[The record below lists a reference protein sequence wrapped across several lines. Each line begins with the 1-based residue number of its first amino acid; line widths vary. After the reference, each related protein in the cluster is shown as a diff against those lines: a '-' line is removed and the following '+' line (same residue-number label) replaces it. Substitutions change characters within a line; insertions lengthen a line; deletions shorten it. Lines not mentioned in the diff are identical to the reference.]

1 MDLLDKTT
9 YNSKEVLM
17 ASDMTNI
24 SGKINEIVRYL
35 NQESADTGYSV
46 SVTVGDGSTNI
57 FYFLQSETQAILEF
71 AVSTQTYSKRDSS
84 SPMVP
89 YFEDYTVKIEIDR
102 TSTGSY
108 ITIANDTLLA
118 NDTYSIDIRKYLS
131 SAQSRLRATF
141 TGKGSGISQT
151 WNGYAQLTTLSLVPE
166 SVGWNNPVIENQSYK
181 FGPFT
186 VTGALSKTVFVNVT
200 GNGYSKS
207 YTAEIGTSQYNRN
220 YYFTGL
226 TEFPS
231 TGTGIYNVEI
241 YVRSG
246 TLESAH
252 YSYNLMFISASGLN
266 STRLVCINEVG
277 TDVVNGSECYLL
289 SYALYSN
296 GGTSGTVER
305 EIQWSDDGGETIAEL
320 MSDEVTESTGE
331 KHIMNYSLD
340 VPASGSS
347 FDMSVYLTIGG
358 NTSSQSYSVS
368 NASNYPAVSVAT
380 FYMNAAT
387 RSNAQANRE
396 NIVNEAAKGAEQK
409 EYAATWTQ
417 MAFVDGMDGWTLDSE
432 GRSCL
437 AINAGSKVTI
447 QYSPFANLSQTGKAI
462 EILYKVRNISD
473 YGEDIITAATDLDTD
488 EFTGLRIRPDEICI
502 HTNSL
507 SVDSKQSYHL
517 QEDDMVHAVV
527 SIAPNYMVKDKTSD
541 IVNLVQLFVNG
552 AYKCE
557 FNYGNT
563 DSFGNA
569 SLILG
574 SNTADLYVYA
584 FRVYNRALSADDAH
598 TNYVASLRTTAEK
611 KDAQDLYNS
620 VLDSSNNISIEEV
633 AKTANYFVIEM
644 TDRDTIPNYMWAKS
658 DTAHS
663 NFEMHFHDHPEDNWK
678 IYNVETSGQGTTSMG
693 YWRWNLRWRI
703 DKTTTMVGTEEKKK
717 QVYVQ
722 YWDSVRGDWQQ
733 SVTLSKA
740 VKFDSEHNI
749 DVKRITAKKNYAS
762 STQSHKM
769 GTTAAY
775 NDLHDVPELVGPN
788 EVGGRTA
795 VFQVPAYGFAK
806 YPVEGMDNE
815 YYYEFIGL
823 FTIGPDKGD
832 KPTFKYDYDD
842 ETFENSLITMEGLD
856 HDKKLTVFRYPWY
869 DNTYEGNGQVTFEK
883 ECLAIDLGDSNYENG
898 WEVGNCSTLTT
909 DGDADDDAQVLNYLK
924 QEFKPAYDI
933 AYLNSPFIVGLNPS
947 EYTLEGINANVTNF
961 GLQRNEND
969 NYRPLSHYEFYFD
982 GEYDL
987 YYLNVATRQY
997 EKKKENAN
1005 LLVDLQVQESELS
1018 GLSLVQKDERF
1029 RELRRQRFKTAMDAS
1044 DCPWHLNDTLF
1055 HHVFLTIFGAT
1066 DNHAKNSYPYRMT
1079 GKWRWRQDDL
1089 DTIFDTDN
1097 QGYSAKK
1104 YSIEFKDWTDSS
1116 HSAYVYKGED
1126 SAFWTL
1132 IEQCYEIELRTMG
1145 QKMLE
1150 AMVSIGGR
1158 NTGANATTLE
1168 KLMQFFQTYYW
1179 GKAQDYFTKSAYN
1192 EDTKYSYEEAFRYH
1206 GGDYGNTISPL
1217 EQAHGDSL
1225 ENEKRWVEKR
1235 MIYCMS
1241 KYRVGPFKA
1250 NQDDYS
1256 LGSIG
1261 FRTQSAQDYVLTPA
1275 MDIYPCIMPGT
1286 GASYGARTFDG
1297 NTCTIYGIG
1306 GGNTQIFIKG
1316 ADYLR
1321 SIGDL
1326 CKLEMDP
1333 TANRTITVSSKML
1346 ETIKVGDVDRSVMY
1360 NGDTYKGTNV
1370 QSLDLQSCPS
1380 LLTLDARYTAQ
1391 LSGSLNL
1398 TNCPRIRKVWLKGS
1412 NVSGVS
1418 FAPGCKVDTYQLSD
1432 NTNALVL
1439 KDLKY
1444 LTSVDASGCATKI
1457 QTVNISGCDNL
1468 DSFQLM
1474 YNIWGTQGNVLNAI
1488 RVTDVNVTG
1497 NDSIIN
1503 MLYNISQGLDCN
1515 GESRSYSGIDAS
1527 GTTTA
1532 TPYIN
1537 GVLSVDSIST
1547 VYYDAITDYFP
1558 NLRIDGTPVAPS
1570 KDDIGLEL
1578 VGDTSA
1584 ILENNT
1590 PVSRQFTVNAAKTAY
1605 KAVRW
1610 SVIYPAS
1617 IEGVDFSSDGLLK
1630 FNVRDIAASNNSPV
1644 SRAIRVSATSV
1655 YNDAA
1660 AVYADIQVT
1669 PVIVNTINVSLAKNK
1684 LLTGESTEVSAALN
1698 PSNNTKG
1705 KYLAFRSE
1713 DSTIAT
1719 VDQNR
1724 VVTPVTNDYAAV
1736 NIIGYLDF
1744 GAESSE
1750 NIFGTARLCVNDSV
1764 IINTT
1769 AQSEFTT
1776 LMTYIK
1782 GQGWS
1787 ASNSEL
1793 YRSEAEDVTTLNTKL
1808 KGNTSLYDFS
1818 QFEYFTGVTSLNS
1831 YEFQNCTNLSE
1842 IKFPTSILYL
1852 GRYVFQGCTSLK
1864 TLYFPSSIEPSDL
1877 GSFAQNS
1884 SIETITVNGTITQN
1898 GVNGGYLCYNDTSLQ
1913 SLNAT
1918 KLTLDTSV
1926 VRNAFASCTTLS
1938 SLPPI
1943 AVTSR
1948 CTSMHECFNGCR
1960 SLQSIQISSESDFS
1974 RVTDFHSMCNA
1985 CISLSDTSFLDLIDF
2000 SSATTVAEILGG
2012 CTSITTIN
2020 KLDWSGVSSVS
2031 GAFSGCTSLKSISSL
2046 KIDNRCTNSSSLF
2059 ANCKGIQ
2066 DWNALLSE
2074 CDFSGVTNA
2083 SSMFSDCTTLRTL
2096 PEGLGLN
2103 NMTDIS
2109 YIFRNSGITSL
2120 PSDFGMSKATS
2131 TIQAFQNCS
2140 ALLSI
2145 NTSGLQI
2152 IQSYMFQNCTRLSGT
2167 MDLRDCTS
2175 IASYGISNCTAGLT
2189 FILPDTPPSLAHP
2202 SSCFQGTSITKMVVR
2217 TSSVLNAYSSATN
2230 WGNYVSKMV
2239 VDASYFE

>member
-46 SVTVGDGSTNI
+46 SVTVGDGSTNA
-57 FYFLQSETQAILEF
+57 FYFLQRETQAILEF

-89 YFEDYTVKIEIDR
+89 YFEDYTVKIEIDK

-131 SAQSRLRATF
+131 STQSRLRATF

-186 VTGALSKTVFVNVT
+186 ITGALSKTVFVNVT

-207 YTAEIGTSQYNRN
+207 YTTEIGTSQYNRN

-226 TEFPS
+226 TEFPP

-246 TLESAH
+246 TLESVH

-305 EIQWSDDGGETIAEL
+305 EIQWSDDGGETVAEL

-340 VPASGSS
+340 VPASGSL

-368 NASNYPAVSVAT
+368 NAANYPAVSGAS

-396 NIVNEAAKGAEQK
+396 SIVNEAAKGAEQK

-417 MAFVDGMDGWTLDSE
+417 MAFVNGMDGWTLDSE

-447 QYSPFANLSQTGKAI
+447 QYSPFSNLSQTGKAI

-584 FRVYNRALSADDAH
+584 FRVYNRSLSADDAH
-598 TNYVASLRTTAEK
+598 ANYVASLRTTAEK

-620 VLDSSNNISIEEV
+620 VLDSSNSISIEEV

-703 DKTTTMVGTEEKKK
+703 DKTTTVVGTEEKKK

-842 ETFENSLITMEGLD
+842 DAFEQSLITMEGLD

-869 DNTYEGNGQVTFEK
+869 NNTYEGNGQVTFEK

-909 DGDADDDAQVLNYLK
+909 DGDADDNAQVLNYLK

-947 EYTLEGINANVTNF
+947 EYTLEGINANVTSF

-969 NYRPLSHYEFYFD
+969 NYRPMSHYEFYFD

-1192 EDTKYSYEEAFRYH
+1192 EDTKYSYEDAFRYH

-1346 ETIKVGDVDRSVMY
+1346 ETIKVGDADRSVMY

-1439 KDLKY
+1439 KDLNF
-1444 LTSVDASGCATKI
+1444 LTNVDVSGCATKI
-1457 QTVNISGCDNL
+1457 TTINISGCDRLN
-1468 DSFQLM
+1468 SFQAM
-1474 YNIWGTQGNVLNAI
+1474 YSIWNTPNNVLDTIRITDVDVTGGTSIAKMLANIALGLDYAGNSRTYKGKNADGSDADAPFISGTVTFTEAISSSYYNAI
-1488 RVTDVNVTG
+1488 VAY
-1497 NDSIIN
+1497 
-1503 MLYNISQGLDCN
+1503 YNNLTVKT
-1515 GESRSYSGIDAS
+1515 SGIVVPSREEIGLGFDS
-1527 GTTTA
+1527 PEDVTVYEDSPGGNMTFTVTA
-1532 TPYIN
+1532 TSEIYRQVRWTYPSTETGLPAGIT
-1537 GVLSVDSIST
+1537 IST
-1547 VYYDAITDYFP
+1547 NSQNPSFTISFSGISVVQENVDDRETITV
-1558 NLRIDGTPVAPS
+1558 T
-1570 KDDIGLEL
+1570 
-1578 VGDTSA
+1578 
-1584 ILENNT
+1584 
-1590 PVSRQFTVNAAKTAY
+1590 
-1605 KAVRW
+1605 
-1610 SVIYPAS
+1610 
-1617 IEGVDFSSDGLLK
+1617 
-1630 FNVRDIAASNNSPV
+1630 
-1644 SRAIRVSATSV
+1644 ATSV
-1655 YNDAA
+1655 WNPEANVSKTFRLTRLPLASLSLDIATGYSDKVTAGIPSKLALEYSPENTTKKQFVYFDYDDDILTIDSNSVVTAKGTDFGYA
-1660 AVYADIQVT
+1660 DVYAKFSLVSSIVSS
-1669 PVIVNTINVSLAKNK
+1669 PVR
-1684 LLTGESTEVSAALN
+1684 
-1698 PSNNTKG
+1698 
-1705 KYLAFRSE
+1705 F
-1713 DSTIAT
+1713 
-1719 VDQNR
+1719 
-1724 VVTPVTNDYAAV
+1724 
-1736 NIIGYLDF
+1736 F
-1744 GAESSE
+1744 
-1750 NIFGTARLCVNDSV
+1750 VNDQV
-1764 IINTT
+1764 ILDNVNSDFTALLSYINN
-1769 AQSEFTT
+1769 
-1776 LMTYIK
+1776 
-1782 GQGWS
+1782 QGWS
-1787 ASNSEL
+1787 ERANEL
-1793 YRSEAEDVTTLNTKL
+1793 CASEASKVTTIGTYLNGKT
-1808 KGNTSLYDFS
+1808 NITSFD
-1818 QFEYFTGVTSLNS
+1818 QFQYFTSVTSLVANA
-1831 YEFQNCTNLSE
+1831 FNGCTNLR
-1842 IKFPTSILYL
+1842 SIEMPESITTINQYA
-1852 GRYVFQGCTSLK
+1852 FQNTALTSLMFK
-1864 TLYFPSSIEPSDL
+1864 SSITALNHALRNITSL
-1877 GSFAQNS
+1877 VS
-1884 SIETITVNGTITQN
+1884 ITVNGTITINQ
-1898 GVNGGYLCYNDTSLQ
+1898 GFVYGDTSLE
-1913 SLNAT
+1913 SITADKIL
-1918 KLTLDTSV
+1918 
-1926 VRNAFASCTTLS
+1926 CTTSNCNS
-1938 SLPPI
+1938 SFYNCTAL
-1943 AVTSR
+1943 TSIPSILIGGA
-1948 CTSMHECFNGCR
+1948 CTNIT
-1960 SLQSIQISSESDFS
+1960 SLFRNCSVLESVIFDTESDFS
-1974 RVTDFHSMCNA
+1974 NVSD
-1985 CISLSDTSFLDLIDF
+1985 ISRAFESCTNLKTLKGLKITS
-2000 SSATTVAEILGG
+2000 S
-2012 CTSITTIN
+2012 CTSMSYAFIGCNSIEDWDEVFSECNLSGEVNLYQAFYNCKSITKVPPVLKGT
-2020 KLDWSGVSSVS
+2020 
-2031 GAFSGCTSLKSISSL
+2031 TLKSGNTGS
-2046 KIDNRCTNSSSLF
+2046 
-2059 ANCKGIQ
+2059 
-2066 DWNALLSE
+2066 
-2074 CDFSGVTNA
+2074 
-2083 SSMFSDCTTLRTL
+2083 
-2096 PEGLGLN
+2096 
-2103 NMTDIS
+2103 
-2109 YIFRNSGITSL
+2109 
-2120 PSDFGMSKATS
+2120 
-2131 TIQAFQNCS
+2131 AFQNCTALTS
-2140 ALLSI
+2140 ADLSDWEGVGMYAFGGCTALTGNI
-2145 NTSGLQI
+2145 DLR
-2152 IQSYMFQNCTRLSGT
+2152 NCTYINQLAFNA
-2167 MDLRDCTS
+2167 CTH
-2175 IASYGISNCTAGLT
+2175 ITA
-2189 FILPDTPPSLAHP
+2189 FILPDTPPTLANGNAFGGGVTGSFIV
-2202 SSCFQGTSITKMVVR
+2202 SSE
-2217 TSSVLNAYSSATN
+2217 SVKSTYASTTN
-2230 WGNYVSKMV
+2230 WSSYASRFV